1 MEVSEEPVGLQEPF
15 TEAVTGELETEG
27 TVSGTEIN
35 GTSEST
41 GMEDSIGAAE
51 TEVITEPVENPD
63 GAETEENV
71 GSPEREDHLEPVTE
85 AELETDPETDT
96 AIESEMDTE
105 TESETETEP
114 ESETEKEGK
123 YKVNITSGEELGVTL
138 NHANGC
144 YDAGETVTFSTN
156 LPEGCLTAVG
166 AKPHSI
172 LLALSLPQID
182 HAWLSD
188 FSQGLYDCC
197 DQFGVSLIGGD
208 TTQSPHLT
216 ITVTALG
223 WIEQGQAVQ
232 RSGAKPG
239 DYICVSGTVGDA
251 AYGLAHLGH
260 PLQQRLDYPTPRCE
274 LGLALK
280 GLASSMIDVSDG
292 LAQDLGHILKASQVG
307 ASIEL
312 NDLPLSETLR
322 YLQHEQRYQY
332 ALAGGDDYELCF
344 TISPEH
350 YVKLKQRN
358 LTTNYRK
365 IGVVQSKL
373 GLEFTQN
380 GLAYS
385 LDFHGYQHFA

>member
-1 MEVSEEPVGLQEPF
+1 MAEF
-15 TEAVTGELETEG
+15 
-27 TVSGTEIN
+27 
-35 GTSEST
+35 
-41 GMEDSIGAAE
+41 SIID
-51 TEVITEPVENPD
+51 TYFNRK
-63 GAETEENV
+63 
-71 GSPEREDHLEPVTE
+71 SPHSVD
-85 AELETDPETDT
+85 
-96 AIESEMDTE
+96 
-105 TESETETEP
+105 
-114 ESETEKEGK
+114 
-123 YKVNITSGEELGVTL
+123 LGVGDDSALLTPPPQQQLVICADTL
-138 NHANGC
+138 VAGRHFPLDTSPHAIGWKSV
-144 YDAGETVTFSTN
+144 AVN
-156 LPEGCLTAVG
+156 LSDIAAMG
-166 AKPHSI
+166 AKPQSI

-182 HAWLSD
+182 HDWLKG

-223 WIEQGQAVQ
+223 WIEHGQGVL

-274 LGLALK
+274 LGAALK

-292 LAQDLGHILKASQVG
+292 LAQDLTHILTASQVG
-307 ASIEL
+307 AVIEV
-312 NDLPLSETLR
+312 NNLPLSATLAA
-322 YLQHEQRYQY
+322 LDEQQRYRY

-350 YVKLKQRN
+350 YARLQQLN
-358 LTTNYRK
+358 LPVTYQK
-365 IGVVQSKL
+365 IGTIQAQA
-373 GLEFTQN
+373 GLKFLQYGQT
-380 GLAYS
+380 YS